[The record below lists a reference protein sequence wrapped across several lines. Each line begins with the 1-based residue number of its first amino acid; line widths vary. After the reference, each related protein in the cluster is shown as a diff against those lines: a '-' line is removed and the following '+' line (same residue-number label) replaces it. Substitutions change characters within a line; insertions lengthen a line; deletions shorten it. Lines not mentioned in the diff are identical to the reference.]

1 MCGLEVSLLCLVDFC
16 FSPQRDEFHV
26 LSIFLTYF
34 LSSLKIPVRGAIYNA
49 ATTSCKTLSKSRRLQ
64 LHCLTLAIRI
74 FKFNASRFRHH
85 LFCFCE
91 DGTELT
97 STEPSRLSVN
107 LLFIINNQEGGE
119 LNRDLPSYPR
129 WPSEN
134 ILQRPSGWEWNWNL
148 WRKVLGESNMKF
160 INIISDL
167 ASCPSTLTRCAT
179 CLTFKAICCNVH

>member
-107 LLFIINNQEGGE
+107 LLFIINNQEEGGIK
-119 LNRDLPSYPR
+119 PR
-129 WPSEN
+129 FA
-134 ILQRPSGWEWNWNL
+134 
-148 WRKVLGESNMKF
+148 VV
-160 INIISDL
+160 
-167 ASCPSTLTRCAT
+167 STLTLRKHFT
-179 CLTFKAICCNVH
+179 TSERMRVKLKFMEKSSRRKQHEIH